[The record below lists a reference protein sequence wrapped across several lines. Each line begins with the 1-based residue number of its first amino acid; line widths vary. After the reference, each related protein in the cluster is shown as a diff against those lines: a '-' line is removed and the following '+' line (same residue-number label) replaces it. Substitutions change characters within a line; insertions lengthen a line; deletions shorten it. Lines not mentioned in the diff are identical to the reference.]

1 MILEYK
7 RRAGA
12 KCPDR
17 ANPSDAG
24 LDVYYCPKDPN
35 VSVTTLKPGENSLLP
50 TGLSFGVPH
59 GYMLQVCNRSS
70 MGAKRSLIVG
80 AHIVDSG
87 YDGEVFIDL
96 HNIGNEVQHIASGDK
111 IAQLVLVPVILFRTS
126 LVDKTRDLYKDSPDG
141 SMVTV
146 SKRGSGALGSTDK
159 KATTTGLCPPST
171 GIYSDSLADLH
182 ERDVRGDDNTLNGM
196 PVGGF

>member
-1 MILEYK
+1 MILEYNK
-7 RRAGA
+7 RRATA
-12 KCPDR
+12 KAPSR

-24 LDVYYCPKDPN
+24 LDVYYCPKDPQ
-35 VSVTTLKPGENSLLP
+35 VSSASIEPGKNLLLP

-96 HNIGNEVQHIASGDK
+96 HNIGIEPQYISAGDK
-111 IAQLVLVPVILFRTS
+111 IAQLVLVPVVHFRPVELQDSS
-126 LVDKTRDLYKDSPDG
+126 LYRDDICISSRGDG
-141 SMVTV
+141 S
-146 SKRGSGALGSTDK
+146 LGSTDK
-159 KATTTGLCPPST
+159 KEVVST
-171 GIYSDSLADLH
+171 ADLDM
-182 ERDVRGDDNTLNGM
+182 RDRYPKKNDSIARLIRDEGWTPNG
-196 PVGGF
+196 F

>member
-7 RRAGA
+7 RRKDA
-12 KCPDR
+12 KCPVR

-24 LDVYYCPKDPN
+24 LDVFYCPKDPQ
-35 VSVTTLKPGENSLLP
+35 VTSASIKPGENMLLP
-50 TGLSFGVPH
+50 TGLSFGIPH

-70 MGAKRSLIVG
+70 MGAKRSLVVG

-96 HNIGNEVQHIASGDK
+96 HNIGTEVQYVSRDEK
-111 IAQLVLVPVILFRTS
+111 IAQLVLVPVVHFRPV
-126 LVDKTRDLYKDSPDG
+126 LVPETDLY
-141 SMVTV
+141 
-146 SKRGSGALGSTDK
+146 RGDIAISNRGDGALGSTDK

-171 GIYSDSLADLH
+171 GIYSDSLAGLH